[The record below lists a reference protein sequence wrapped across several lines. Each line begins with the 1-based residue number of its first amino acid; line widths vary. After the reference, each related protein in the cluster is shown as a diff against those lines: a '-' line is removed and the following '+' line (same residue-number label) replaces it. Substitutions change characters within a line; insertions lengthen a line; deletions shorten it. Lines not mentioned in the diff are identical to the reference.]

1 MAWLKNGRLADWQS
15 WYDYRTVT
23 GDDSLFLQ
31 NCVFGIRLDV
41 VIGVEGEKD
50 VQIVAMADSS
60 NNTLLRT
67 TSSCLSPAL
76 PYGPCTWG
84 RGVVVGGMAGTLED
98 GQQHKANQS
107 ESTLGRPGQATCRLE
122 LRLCCGMACGRLSR
136 KYPRCTCHPC

>member
-1 MAWLKNGRLADWQS
+1 MTLF
-15 WYDYRTVT
+15 
-23 GDDSLFLQ
+23 FLQ

-98 GQQHKANQS
+98 GQQHKSKSKRKHARQA
-107 ESTLGRPGQATCRLE
+107 RPGHLQA
-122 LRLCCGMACGRLSR
+122 
-136 KYPRCTCHPC
+136 